1 MTEVFMAPIDF
12 NKDTNMKFTIFV
24 LLYAIKKAK
33 DLSLTFSIF
42 CWCYR
47 LLDKTFEDIPCS
59 INSLLVFIP

>member
-12 NKDTNMKFTIFV
+12 NKDTNMKFTISV

-42 CWCYR
+42 CLCYG
-47 LLDKTFEDIPCS
+47 LFDETFEDIPCS

>member
-1 MTEVFMAPIDF
+1 MTVVFLSPIDF

-33 DLSLTFSIF
+33 DLSLTFFIF
-42 CWCYR
+42 CWCYG